1 MTEQQW
7 NAIWKPVWDAI
18 EEIRREHPG
27 AAVAL
32 TGLEEDVLWDFF
44 GAVERQARSDAL
56 AGLGALGDDAGSAV
70 VEAEDGAAVR
80 LRDLVMESGLDA
92 EVHAGS
98 MYGVNAPIVR
108 ASAAEGRVV
117 VEVPALEGATA

>member
-1 MTEQQW
+1 MTGEQW
-7 NAIWKPVWDAI
+7 NATCANPNIDPMAEYLDGVWMWAR
-18 EEIRREHPG
+18 IRR
-27 AAVAL
+27 
-32 TGLEEDVLWDFF
+32 LERE
-44 GAVERQARSDAL
+44 
-56 AGLGALGDDAGSAV
+56 LGILGDDAGYTL
-70 VEAEDGAAVR
+70 VEARDGAAVR